1 MDNQSGMRRVNKGD
15 MQKLVLTITIIVS
28 GLAAQSISNVDFTVQ
43 PGNLIEVS
51 YTLTDREPN
60 AVYSI
65 DVYASLDG
73 GYSFP
78 IKAESVTGDVGRVK
92 GTGRKGL
99 LWKVMNDMPAL
110 VSDNLVIK
118 VVGRPQI
125 TVGGVF
131 RSLFVGNRMTK
142 RLSNGVTFYGGNG
155 GMETQSHEAFARQ
168 VENGTLEPGNE
179 FRFGLRS
186 IHVPIIYRFEGRF
199 ASWRLHSPANAA
211 TDTGSNALTYLAFGD
226 EDYNGGNLDLS
237 YVGVAFGVSYTPLPV
252 FGIFLPQIGG
262 GVSYNMLSLG
272 KFGSTEIAATRNPSV
287 YAEAAVQVNLLR
299 WLKFNIG
306 VRQDF
311 MSPKVNFGGVF
322 MEAGLHIPGG

>member
-1 MDNQSGMRRVNKGD
+1 MRKF
-15 MQKLVLTITIIVS
+15 VLTITVICS

-51 YTLTDREPN
+51 YTLTERESN
-60 AVYSI
+60 AVYNI

-92 GTGRKGL
+92 GSGRKGL

-110 VSDNLVIK
+110 VSENLVIK
-118 VVGRPQI
+118 VVGRPQL
-125 TVGGVF
+125 TAGGVF
-131 RSLFVGNRMTK
+131 RSLFAGNRFTK

-155 GMETQSHEAFARQ
+155 GMETQSNEAFALQ
-168 VENGTLEPGNE
+168 LDNGALEPNLE
-179 FRFGLRS
+179 FRIGMRTIS
-186 IHVPIIYRFEGRF
+186 VPIIYRFEGRF
-199 ASWRLHSPANAA
+199 ASWRINSLVDSV
-211 TDTGSNALTYLAFGD
+211 TGSSSNALTYLAYG
-226 EDYNGGNLDLS
+226 ETDYDGTDIELS
-237 YVGVAFGVSYTPLPV
+237 YVGAAFGISYTPLPI

-262 GVSYNMLSLG
+262 GVSYNMFSLG
-272 KFGSTEIAATRNPSV
+272 KFGKTEIATTRNPSV

-306 VRQDF
+306 MRQDF

>member
-1 MDNQSGMRRVNKGD
+1 MVYKDDMR
-15 MQKLVLTITIIVS
+15 KLVLTITILFS
-28 GLAAQSISNVDFTVQ
+28 GLAAQSISNVDFNVL
-43 PGNLIEVS
+43 PGSLIEVN
-51 YTLTDREPN
+51 YILTDHEPN

-73 GYSFP
+73 GYSFS

-99 LWKVMNDMPAL
+99 LWKVLNDMPAL

-118 VVGRPQI
+118 VVGRPQF
-125 TVGGVF
+125 TAGGMF
-131 RSLFVGNRMTK
+131 RSLFVGNRITK
-142 RLSNGVTFYGGNG
+142 RLSNGITFYGGNG
-155 GMETQSHEAFARQ
+155 GMETQSHEGFALQ
-168 VENGTLEPGNE
+168 VDNGTLEPGTE
-179 FRFGLRS
+179 FRIGMRS
-186 IHVPIIYRFEGRF
+186 ITVPIVYRFEGRF
-199 ASWRLHSPANAA
+199 ASWRLNSPI
-211 TDTGSNALTYLAFGD
+211 DTADNSSNALTYLAYGD
-226 EDYNGGNLDLS
+226 EDYDGGNLDLS
-237 YVGVAFGVSYTPLPV
+237 YVGVAFGISYTPLPI

-272 KFGSTEIAATRNPSV
+272 KFGKMEIAATRNPSV

-306 VRQDF
+306 MRQDF